1 MAAKQPAP
9 IRYKFEADSRS
20 FSRGAQQVE
29 DGLRDID
36 RQAKDTDKALDL
48 NVDVDDSA
56 LGTLRRRL
64 QEAKAALENNIRT
77 DVEIDPSEALRN
89 LRRIEGQLRA
99 LDRMDVHPEVK
110 VDVDR
115 GSGNVMGILKGHM
128 SALNTSMTDLSKSLP
143 VVGPALGALGSYGA
157 AAAAGIA
164 AVGAALAGPGLIGAA
179 TAAPVLLGAKGL
191 LEAYDEIDKGNRK
204 AKIVFGRNLKEVQK
218 WARGLSTNVGLGEKE
233 IVAASSAIQDLL
245 VPQGFNRSEAAAIT
259 EEVYERG
266 AALAEF
272 SGVDTAQG
280 VEAVTAAL
288 LGSRKQL
295 KGLGV
300 DITASEV
307 KQRIALIKGQ
317 DQFEGLTDKMLTTVA
332 TTQLLRE
339 KSGDAWTAFNQ
350 GGSEA
355 DTILDTFNA
364 TMANLK
370 TDAIE
375 GFGGILVDIL
385 GDLRAIGDFSAFS
398 EFTSLGDWI
407 KANQSEIRKFFI
419 DLALYVGKAALAA
432 IDLGIAIT
440 DTLIRT
446 APVVAA
452 QIKAWGQTAAMIQR
466 AAGATM
472 LLNPLTAAAGAKLLD
487 NAGAVGDMANAASDA
502 YTSLV
507 NTFGPGL
514 LTGLENTRD
523 GIAGVVTDLE
533 TLKGLD
539 QLTVTLTALVEAGD
553 TSEVEDQLEFL
564 TQDQLTTFITNI
576 DPKSA
581 SDAEKELRKLAKER
595 RAEIR
600 AVETNAEETDKELDK
615 VAALRLAKIKF
626 IYYDPRTGSYSAGG
640 GLPSTLAAP
649 QFSRSAAT
657 SSVAPAATAA
667 GDPTLVVG
675 ASPGGGSVTYSPT
688 INTYYPKPE
697 RASDSIASALRVA
710 RYVSGF

>member
-1 MAAKQPAP
+1 MATKQPPP
-9 IRYKFEADSRS
+9 IRYSFTADSKK
-20 FSRGAQQVE
+20 FSQGAQQVE
-29 DGLRDID
+29 GDLKAID
-36 RQAKDTDKALDL
+36 RQAKNTDQSLDL
-48 NVDVDDSA
+48 SVDVDDSA
-56 LGTLRRRL
+56 LATLRRRL
-64 QEAKAALENNIRT
+64 IDARVALENNIRT

-115 GSGNVMGILKGHM
+115 GFGNVMGTLKGHM
-128 SALNTSMTDLSKSLP
+128 SSLSTSMTDLSKSLP
-143 VVGPALGALGSYGA
+143 VVGTALGALGPYGL
-157 AAAAGIA
+157 AAAAGVA
-164 AVGAALAGPGLIGAA
+164 AVGAALAGPGLIGAG
-179 TAAPVLLGAKGL
+179 TAAPVLLGAKSL

-245 VPQGFNRSEAAAIT
+245 VPQGFKRSEAAAIT

-307 KQRIALIKGQ
+307 KQRIALIKGE
-317 DQFEGLTDKMLTTVA
+317 DQYKGFTDKMLTTIA
-332 TTQLLRE
+332 TTELLRE
-339 KSGDAWTAFNQ
+339 KSGDAWTAFNE

-385 GDLRAIGDFSAFS
+385 GDLRNIGDFSAFT

-407 KANQSEIRKFFI
+407 KANSDEIRGFFI
-419 DLALYVGKAALAA
+419 DLALYTGRAALAA
-432 IDLGIAIT
+432 LDLGIA
-440 DTLIRT
+440 LVKMIRDT
-446 APVVAA
+446 APGVAA
-452 QIKAWGQTAAMIQR
+452 MLKVWGATASAIQL
-466 AAGATM
+466 AAGAAM
-472 LLNPLTAAAGAKLLD
+472 LLNPLTAAMGAKLIES
-487 NAGAVGDMANAASDA
+487 AGGAKNMADAAADA
-502 YTSLV
+502 YTGMV
-507 NTFGPGL
+507 NAFGPGV
-514 LTGLENTRD
+514 LTGLENVRE
-523 GIAGVVTDLE
+523 GVAGVVTDLE
-533 TLKGLD
+533 TLQGLD
-539 QLTVTLTALVEAGD
+539 ELTVTLTQLVEMGD
-553 TSEVEDQLEFL
+553 TSEVEDQLEYL
-564 TQDQLTTFITNI
+564 TEDQLTTFITNI
-576 DPKSA
+576 DPKTA
-581 SDAEKELRKLAKER
+581 SKAEKELRALAKER

-600 AVETNAEETDKELDK
+600 ATETNAAETDKELDK

-640 GLPSTLAAP
+640 DRGTSLSAAP

-657 SSVAPAATAA
+657 QAVAPTATAGEPTTLVGVAPA
-667 GDPTLVVG
+667 
-675 ASPGGGSVTYSPT
+675 GGSVTYSPT

-697 RASDSIASALRVA
+697 RVSDSIASALRVS
-710 RYVSGF
+710 RYLTGV